1 LIFIINKNHGPKFAV
16 TGLALRSIQ
25 GDALHHIASP
35 AGIPQRTL
43 TALSILEDV
52 HQSEAHVLDVVQAG
66 RERCRKKLK
75 VQTQG

>member
-1 LIFIINKNHGPKFAV
+1 M
-16 TGLALRSIQ
+16 
-25 GDALHHIASP
+25 
-35 AGIPQRTL
+35 